1 MSVETFGLHL
11 LNGVTFG
18 ALLFLLA
25 SGFTLIF
32 GLMRIT
38 NMSHGGLYLVG
49 GYLGLTVLGRTG
61 NFWLALLV
69 AGVGVGGMGL
79 GIERLVLRPVRNR
92 ILPEVLVTLGLAF
105 ILGDLSLA
113 IWGGDPQTIRIPGVL
128 GGSVELF
135 GLTYP
140 SFRLFMVLV
149 GVLTAA
155 GLWFLQHRT
164 VLGAI
169 IRAGVDDAQMVDA
182 MGIDIKV
189 VFNRVFALGAAL
201 AGLAGLLGGAF
212 LALYPGADSEILLL
226 AVVVVILG
234 GPGSLLGAIVG
245 SLLVGL
251 IDAFATALVPDLLY
265 FTLFAPMVVI
275 LAWRPYGLL
284 GRPG

>member
-1 MSVETFGLHL
+1 V
-11 LNGVTFG
+11 
-18 ALLFLLA
+18 
-25 SGFTLIF
+25 
-32 GLMRIT
+32 
-38 NMSHGGLYLVG
+38 
-49 GYLGLTVLGRTG
+49 LGLVVERVL
-61 NFWLALLV
+61 
-69 AGVGVGGMGL
+69 
-79 GIERLVLRPVRNR
+79 LRRVRNR

-113 IWGGDPQTIRIPGVL
+113 IWGGDPLTIRVPGAL
-128 GGSVELF
+128 GESVNLF

-149 GVLTAA
+149 GVLTAV

-164 VLGAI
+164 LLGAV
-169 IRAGVDDAQMVDA
+169 IRAGVDDPDMVEA
-182 MGIDIKV
+182 MGVDIKV

-234 GPGSLLGAIVG
+234 GPGSLVGAIVG

-251 IDAFATALVPDLLY
+251 IDAFAKALVPDLLY
-265 FTLFAPMVVI
+265 FTLFAPMVII

-284 GRPG
+284 GRPL